1 MLANFTVAPK
11 PQDTKDS
18 LDTGGV
24 CTGDR
29 DRGTEIKQTPANTEA
44 EAAKATSKNPDV
56 GLKRKVEDSTI
67 DEGDD
72 EPPAALSDS
81 TSDGGNP
88 PPLLSDSE
96 SDEAPMLSD
105 SESDE
110 APSLSDSD
118 SDEAPML
125 SDSDSD
131 EGSNGG

>member
-18 LDTGGV
+18 LDTGG
-24 CTGDR
+24 

-44 EAAKATSKNPDV
+44 KAAKAASKNPDV
-56 GLKRKVEDSTI
+56 GLKRKVVFRPAFKDSTI

-105 SESDE
+105 S
-110 APSLSDSD
+110 
-118 SDEAPML
+118 
-125 SDSDSD
+125 DSD
-131 EGSNGG
+131 EGSDGG